1 MGERA
6 GILHDLLLSI
16 CILLKS
22 PLQVFIWKLLLI
34 GTSPWHFSQHLTI
47 PHQVSLLEEA
57 GGWLSFLYLVSQMCR
72 WTHFVSQSVGGG
84 EGGSRANIEQL
95 AHGCPF

>member
-57 GGWLSFLYLVSQMCR
+57 GGGYHSCTWLAKC
-72 WTHFVSQSVGGG
+72 VGGHILFHNQWG
-84 EGGSRANIEQL
+84 EGREDPEL
-95 AHGCPF
+95 T